1 MSDRDGEMKENEGM
15 KSEFSNRD
23 ASKDVTRG
31 VYQIKTSIRN
41 TMQEQ
46 R

>member
-1 MSDRDGEMKENEGM
+1 MSDRDGEMKGNEGM

-23 ASKDVTRG
+23 ASKDV
-31 VYQIKTSIRN
+31 YQIKTSSRN

-46 R
+46 G